1 MKFVNELR
9 EWWYANFFIA
19 LNFMDDVKWTS
30 YEIISY
36 EIMSYEII
44 GYKILGMWW
53 WIIKQRIIWSNDSM
67 QW

>member
-1 MKFVNELR
+1 
-9 EWWYANFFIA
+9 
-19 LNFMDDVKWTS
+19 MDDVKWTS

-44 GYKILGMWW
+44 GYKILGRRW
-53 WIIKQRIIWSNDSM
+53 WIIKQRIIWSDDSM